1 MEENKKEYKNNIF
14 KPNKLVAILIY
25 ILFLFILS
33 ALITFLVARIY
44 SNVTNVD
51 FDQIRASYALKA
63 AEFKNLSN
71 DILVANAI
79 TQGYANLIV
88 YLLAGTLIIIYTRD
102 EFKADLFKF
111 KEKKNFYLW
120 FVPVAVI
127 GFVLICYLVDLLFTK
142 IIPSSENQQQIENIL
157 KNGGLIPMVIT
168 TLFLAPLVEELV
180 FRKCIF
186 SLCGKK
192 RIVLAYISS
201 IILFVF
207 PHMLSTSTDVLTWF
221 LQTIPYIVA
230 ASLFATIYHL
240 SGFNFYVT
248 LLAHVAN
255 NGLALILVFT
265 KG

>member
-1 MEENKKEYKNNIF
+1 MEENKKEYKNSIF
-14 KPNKLVAILIY
+14 RPNKLVAILIY

-33 ALITFLVARIY
+33 ALITFLVAKIY
-44 SNVTNVD
+44 SSVTNVD
-51 FDQIRASYALKA
+51 YAQIKTSYSLKA
-63 AEFKNLSN
+63 NEFNTLPL
-71 DILVANAI
+71 DVLVANAV

-88 YLLAGTLIIIYTRD
+88 YLLAGALIIFFTRD
-102 EFKADLFKF
+102 EFKLDLLKF
-111 KEKKNFYLW
+111 KEKKKFYYW
-120 FVPVAVI
+120 FIPSAVV

-157 KNGGLIPMVIT
+157 KNGGLVPMVIT

-186 SLCGKK
+186 SLCGKN
-192 RIVLAYISS
+192 RLVLAYISS
-201 IILFVF
+201 IVLFVF
-207 PHMLSTSTDVLTWF
+207 PHMLSTSTDALTWF

-230 ASLFATIYHL
+230 AALFATIYHL

-248 LLAHVAN
+248 LLAHIAN